1 MQKTLFKVSG
11 LGVASNTAGKKQAL
25 LNNIDLTINTGETI
39 GLIGETGS
47 GKSMLGWALMDL
59 LPKGCFVV
67 EGSIKYGDTP
77 ISEIPNLRGKKAAM
91 VFQDPMQSL
100 NPTQTIGKQIKTIL
114 GKWHGNKEETT
125 EERAVQSLER
135 VQLGSVVNIMGRY
148 PHQLSGGQ
156 MQRVMIAL
164 AISTRPH
171 LIIADEITTGLDAN
185 IKLEIMDLLF
195 SLQDELGVA
204 VLLISHDLI
213 VIKRY
218 CDKVAVMRSGEIVDN
233 GITDKVF
240 LNPKGEYV
248 RSFLN
253 GQEKNRKHK
262 KTKTPIPK
270 QEVLLVSEFEKS
282 YGDLQNKH
290 TVVKKVSMVLCRGNT
305 LGLIGESGS
314 GKTTLAKMILNIL
327 ERDSGRLKLTIDGL
341 EMENLITPHRQI
353 GAVMQDSAGSLNP
366 RMNIH
371 EALSEPLELMGLSDR
386 HVKKRKV
393 VAMMNDVGLD
403 QELLMRYPHSLS
415 GGQRQRVSLA
425 RAMMLEPSIL
435 ILDEPTSA
443 LDVNVQKKI
452 LELLKS
458 LQKEKNLSYLFISHD
473 LAVISEMANDVGVMY
488 DGEIVEFGSV
498 EKILNKP
505 EQAYTQKLVDSSVWT
520 SATET

>member
-1 MQKTLFKVSG
+1 MG
-11 LGVASNTAGKKQAL
+11 ARIRRGWRAGRA
-25 LNNIDLTINTGETI
+25 G
-39 GLIGETGS
+39 
-47 GKSMLGWALMDL
+47 
-59 LPKGCFVV
+59 
-67 EGSIKYGDTP
+67 
-77 ISEIPNLRGKKAAM
+77 AA
-91 VFQDPMQSL
+91 
-100 NPTQTIGKQIKTIL
+100 
-114 GKWHGNKEETT
+114 
-125 EERAVQSLER
+125 
-135 VQLGSVVNIMGRY
+135 
-148 PHQLSGGQ
+148 
-156 MQRVMIAL
+156 
-164 AISTRPH
+164 
-171 LIIADEITTGLDAN
+171 
-185 IKLEIMDLLF
+185 
-195 SLQDELGVA
+195 
-204 VLLISHDLI
+204 
-213 VIKRY
+213 
-218 CDKVAVMRSGEIVDN
+218 
-233 GITDKVF
+233 GITII
-240 LNPKGEYV
+240 
-248 RSFLN
+248 
-253 GQEKNRKHK
+253 Q

-520 SATET
+520 SETET

>member
-1 MQKTLFKVSG
+1 
-11 LGVASNTAGKKQAL
+11 
-25 LNNIDLTINTGETI
+25 
-39 GLIGETGS
+39 
-47 GKSMLGWALMDL
+47 
-59 LPKGCFVV
+59 
-67 EGSIKYGDTP
+67 
-77 ISEIPNLRGKKAAM
+77 
-91 VFQDPMQSL
+91 
-100 NPTQTIGKQIKTIL
+100 
-114 GKWHGNKEETT
+114 
-125 EERAVQSLER
+125 
-135 VQLGSVVNIMGRY
+135 
-148 PHQLSGGQ
+148 
-156 MQRVMIAL
+156 
-164 AISTRPH
+164 
-171 LIIADEITTGLDAN
+171 
-185 IKLEIMDLLF
+185 
-195 SLQDELGVA
+195 
-204 VLLISHDLI
+204 
-213 VIKRY
+213 
-218 CDKVAVMRSGEIVDN
+218 
-233 GITDKVF
+233 
-240 LNPKGEYV
+240 
-248 RSFLN
+248 
-253 GQEKNRKHK
+253 
-262 KTKTPIPK
+262 
-270 QEVLLVSEFEKS
+270 
-282 YGDLQNKH
+282 
-290 TVVKKVSMVLCRGNT
+290 MVLCRGNT

-386 HVKKRKV
+386 HVRKRKV

-473 LAVISEMANDVGVMY
+473 LAVISEMANDVGVMS

>member
-1 MQKTLFKVSG
+1 L
-11 LGVASNTAGKKQAL
+11 
-25 LNNIDLTINTGETI
+25 
-39 GLIGETGS
+39 
-47 GKSMLGWALMDL
+47 
-59 LPKGCFVV
+59 
-67 EGSIKYGDTP
+67 
-77 ISEIPNLRGKKAAM
+77 
-91 VFQDPMQSL
+91 
-100 NPTQTIGKQIKTIL
+100 
-114 GKWHGNKEETT
+114 
-125 EERAVQSLER
+125 
-135 VQLGSVVNIMGRY
+135 VN
-148 PHQLSGGQ
+148 
-156 MQRVMIAL
+156 
-164 AISTRPH
+164 
-171 LIIADEITTGLDAN
+171 
-185 IKLEIMDLLF
+185 
-195 SLQDELGVA
+195 
-204 VLLISHDLI
+204 
-213 VIKRY
+213 
-218 CDKVAVMRSGEIVDN
+218 
-233 GITDKVF
+233 
-240 LNPKGEYV
+240 
-248 RSFLN
+248 
-253 GQEKNRKHK
+253 
-262 KTKTPIPK
+262 
-270 QEVLLVSEFEKS
+270 EFEKS

-327 ERDSGRLKLTIDGL
+327 ERDSGYLKLTIDGL